1 MLHLAAIF
9 NHTEIAELLLAAG
22 ADPTIP
28 NSDKETAIDVAQP
41 TLKRKMKVVKTS
53 YMCVYMLVRIYLSG
67 SLLLFIFPFSYVQA
81 HEARTVASQ

>member
-28 NSDKETAIDVAQP
+28 NSDKETAMDVAQP
-41 TLKRKMKVVKTS
+41 TLKRKMQA
-53 YMCVYMLVRIYLSG
+53 VREMDIYIYTLSL
-67 SLLLFIFPFSYVQA
+67 SVLSFICLAPL
-81 HEARTVASQ
+81 